1 MQQQNKGTGATN
13 GSASG
18 SGLMAQRDLFGDIY
32 RPEGETQRDAQR
44 SAPPPGHSATG
55 PEDRKARAAV
65 HALQAELFEHDF
77 AEILEIFFERVPAW
91 PHVSTDLAA
100 HGAWRV
106 PREQAAGAM
115 EFRNIQHNPGRLL
128 GAIALD
134 LDYPEAPAR
143 VQDLAGRRLLPA
155 PHIITANPDEHGAHA
170 VWLLAHPVARSE
182 HASQKPLRWLAA
194 LEAELAERTEADRAY
209 SGFLTKHPRFMGFS
223 TQPGGARALYTLR
236 GLEEAL
242 GGSVPRLTTHRALIE
257 KGAPTGRNVYLFD
270 TLRRRAYAMRRQWF
284 GREGLP
290 GAFEQ
295 YAQQV
300 YTAALSINAGQIGG
314 QWSCGELSE
323 PEARAT
329 AKSVAKWTWANMTA
343 REFSKIQAERGRRA
357 KNQHE
362 ARAARSAAQM
372 DTVAAMMNWAGRGS
386 K

>member
-1 MQQQNKGTGATN
+1 MQQRYESTGTTN
-13 GSASG
+13 DSASG
-18 SGLMAQRDLFGDIY
+18 SGLMAQRDLFGEIY
-32 RPEGETQRDAQR
+32 RAQRETPRDAQR
-44 SAPPPGHSATG
+44 SAPLPGHSAEAPEG
-55 PEDRKARAAV
+55 PRARAAV
-65 HALQAELFEHDF
+65 QALQGELFEHDF
-77 AEILEIFFERVPAW
+77 NELLDIFFERAPAW

-115 EFRNIQHNPGRLL
+115 EFRSIQHNPGRLL

-134 LDYPEAPAR
+134 LDYAEAPAR

-155 PHIITANPDEHGAHA
+155 PHIITANPTHHGAHA

-194 LEAELAERTEADRAY
+194 LEAELAERTDADKAY
-209 SGFLTKHPRFMGFS
+209 SGFLTKHPRFIGFS

-242 GGSVPRLTTHRALIE
+242 GGSVPRLNTHRALIE

-290 GAFEQ
+290 GAFEH
-295 YAQQV
+295 YSQQV
-300 YTAALSINAGQIGG
+300 YAAALSINAGQIGG

-329 AKSVAKWTWANMTA
+329 AKSVAKWTWANMTG

-357 KNQHE
+357 RNQHE
-362 ARAARSAAQM
+362 ARAALSARQM
-372 DTVAAMMNWAGRGS
+372 DEVAALLNMGAR
-386 K
+386 